1 MEKTSLTEKIRGL
14 TAVRIPDRAFLL
26 CALAAAGAG
35 AAALN
40 GRYYV
45 GYFNDDASFVL
56 LARALWRALVSLSP
70 SGLGGAFSHYLPGY
84 PLFLAPFAAA
94 ADPSWHLLRWT
105 TAGLALLSVYGFW
118 LLLGGWLREGER
130 RWAVGLYA
138 VHPLFLYCSGMV
150 MADPFLACLFT
161 WGLLGLRRV
170 LEGGAAPA
178 FALLL
183 GASAWAAAVKP
194 IGALLPLAV
203 TAALAAARA
212 RRALRLFALLF
223 WLPCLALLLY
233 VVLHRQG
240 PTDYVTYMLQGL
252 ASLAEQP
259 PLARAYAL
267 LHSLVLVCGLG
278 WFWPRG
284 PLWDPAGAALIAG
297 VLYLSARGLVS
308 LLAQGQGRHTALAA
322 GALLLGQGL
331 VLSLWTAY
339 SERYALPLLPLGL
352 LFLTV
357 GAGAAWPARPLAA
370 RALLAALAA
379 SFLLHSAKLALEGPE
394 ARLCAETLDWIRRQT
409 PADSRFTGN
418 APLLFLYTG
427 RRGDGLFQARDADQ
441 FLFSLSNAG
450 ITHVMLTDQAILSA
464 RGSLRND
471 HALQKRLELAWVA
484 GHPRHFRKLYANPAE
499 RTAVYAVLAAPGRS
513 EAARHYARALREFGS
528 SDLAGAESSLRLA
541 LAADRDF
548 PSALAALASVILARG
563 GEPAEAERLLRRA
576 LELEPNFPRAS
587 GALAQL
593 LEDRGRP
600 AEAVKAREA
609 ALAALA
615 RPPFEVQAK

>member
-1 MEKTSLTEKIRGL
+1 MKNTLFTEKTRWLAAARLPG
-14 TAVRIPDRAFLL
+14 RAFLL
-26 CALAAAGAG
+26 WALAFTGAG

-56 LARALWRALVSLSP
+56 LARALWRGLLSLSP
-70 SGLGGAFSHYLPGY
+70 AGLGGAFSHYLPGY

-94 ADPSWHLLRWT
+94 ADPAWHLLRWT

-118 LLLGGWLREGER
+118 LLLEGWLAEEER

-161 WGLLGLRRV
+161 CGLLGLRRV
-170 LEGGAAPA
+170 LEGGRAPA

-203 TAALAAARA
+203 TAALAAAREK
-212 RRALRLFALLF
+212 RALRLFSLLF
-223 WLPCLALLLY
+223 WLPCLALLIY
-233 VVLHRQG
+233 GALHRQG
-240 PTDYVTYMLQGL
+240 PTDYVTYLLQGL
-252 ASLAEQP
+252 ASLGEQP
-259 PLARAYAL
+259 PLARAYGL
-267 LHSLVLVCGLG
+267 LHALVLVCGLG

-297 VLYLSARGLVS
+297 ALYLLVKGLAA
-308 LLAQGQGRHTALAA
+308 LLAREGRGRYIALAA

-331 VLSLWTAY
+331 VLSLWTAF

-352 LFLTV
+352 LFLAV
-357 GAGAAWPARPLAA
+357 GAAAAWKARPLAA

-379 SFLLHSAKLALEGPE
+379 SFALHSASLALAGPE
-394 ARLCAETLDWIRRQT
+394 ARLCAQTLDWIRRET

-427 RRGDGLFQARDADQ
+427 RRGDGLFAARDADQ
-441 FLFSLSNAG
+441 FLFSLSNHG
-450 ITHVMLTDQAILSA
+450 ITHVLLTGQAVLSA
-464 RGSLRND
+464 GGSLRND
-471 HALQKRLELAWVA
+471 HALQKRLEQGWIS
-484 GHPRHFRKLYANPAE
+484 GHPRHFKRLYANPAE
-499 RTAVYAVLAAPGRS
+499 RTAVYAVLAAPGRA
-513 EAARHYARALREFGS
+513 EAVKHYSQALRELSASGP
-528 SDLAGAESSLRLA
+528 AAAERSLRLA
-541 LAADRDF
+541 LAADRDAIAHF
-548 PSALAALASVILARG
+548 SAS
-563 GEPAEAERLLRRA
+563 
-576 LELEPNFPRAS
+576 
-587 GALAQL
+587 
-593 LEDRGRP
+593 
-600 AEAVKAREA
+600 
-609 ALAALA
+609 
-615 RPPFEVQAK
+615 